1 MTDFFFKEDVA
12 VVVTQFINAHQV
24 LIEVRHYMEA
34 LDGELWEEQV
44 TGCRGNMM
52 GATGG
57 ADYKLASQGV
67 DVGTGG
73 PWGHVEVTCTGVGNG
88 SVGLG

>member
-1 MTDFFFKEDVA
+1 MVA
-12 VVVTQFINAHQV
+12 QFTNDHQV
-24 LIEVRHYMEA
+24 VMEA
-34 LDGELWEEQV
+34 GHYVAAIDGELWEEQV

-57 ADYKLASQGV
+57 ADYNLASQGV

-73 PWGHVEVTCTGVGNG
+73 PWGHVY
-88 SVGLG
+88 

>member
-1 MTDFFFKEDVA
+1 MTDFFSKEDVA

-44 TGCRGNMM
+44 T
-52 GATGG
+52 
-57 ADYKLASQGV
+57 
-67 DVGTGG
+67 
-73 PWGHVEVTCTGVGNG
+73 
-88 SVGLG
+88 